1 MFKRLSGRL
10 RSVTGGIRG
19 GEPGGDTSMYRSL
32 VESSL
37 AGVYLIQDGRFPY
50 CNPRMA
56 EIFGYESNHVLMREC
71 TVADLVAPDD
81 RDLVLGNIRKRL
93 DAQVESLHYGFRGL
107 RKDGRIIEVEVLG
120 TRVEYRGRPAV
131 IGTLLDVTESRRVAH
146 ERRILTDALANT
158 VEAVLVLDAE
168 RRIISVNKAFTRI
181 TGYPGPDVLG
191 HTPEFLR
198 SGRHHETFYEE
209 ILQTVADRGHW
220 QGELWSRRR
229 SGEVFPCLASISQV
243 REEPGDAPHYVLVLN
258 DISSHKQIEER
269 LDFLAHYD
277 PLTRLPNRTLFL
289 ERFREALSRVRRRGL
304 KLALLLMD
312 LDAFKQVNESLGHSA
327 GDELLR
333 DAAARLRV
341 AMGEDTT
348 VARIGGDEFA
358 VLLDDLDTMEEVT
371 LAAGGLLEAFEEP
384 FQARERNLAAT
395 ASIGIALFPEDGE
408 NFEALLQQAD
418 AALYEA
424 KAKGRNIYQF
434 ASGEMNAHALESITL
449 SGQMRGALQRG
460 EFFVE
465 YQPFVR
471 LADGRLTGAEALVRW
486 QHPELGVLSPDRF
499 IHIAEQ
505 SGQIAALGH
514 WVLEEACAQGARW
527 QAAGWKDFRI
537 AVNLSVRQLAQPAW
551 VEQVRRVLRDSR
563 LAPERLKLEI
573 TESLMMSD
581 PEQVARVLEDISRD
595 GVKIAVDDFGVGY
608 SSLSYLKRL
617 PLDYLKIDR
626 SFISD
631 LPDDT
636 NDAAI
641 TRAIIAVSRSLGI
654 GQIGEGIET
663 PEQLHFLR
671 EAGCEEGQGNLFSE
685 PVCPERLAKL
695 YDSGL
700 KDVI

>member
-10 RSVTGGIRG
+10 RSFAGSHGRSR
-19 GEPGGDTSMYRSL
+19 EAGDTEMYRGL

-56 EIFGYESNHVLMREC
+56 EIFGYESNDEVIREC
-71 TVADLVAPDD
+71 TVADLVAPED
-81 RDLVLGNIRKRL
+81 RDLVLGNIRRRL
-93 DAQVESLHYGFRGL
+93 AAEVDSLHYGFRGI

-120 TRVEYRGRPAV
+120 TRVEYRGRTAV

-146 ERRILTDALANT
+146 ERRILADALANT
-158 VEAVLVLDAE
+158 VEAVLVLDAD
-168 RRIISVNKAFTRI
+168 RRIISANKAFTRI
-181 TGYPGPDVLG
+181 TGYEAADVLG
-191 HTPEFLR
+191 RSPAFLR
-198 SGRHHETFYEE
+198 SGRHHEAFYEE
-209 ILQTVADRGHW
+209 MRQVVVERGRW

-229 SGEVFPCLASISQV
+229 NGEVFPSLASMSLV
-243 REEPGDAPHYVLVLN
+243 HEEPVDEPHYVLVFS

-289 ERFREALSRVRRRGL
+289 ERFREALARARRQDRR
-304 KLALLLMD
+304 LALLLVD
-312 LDAFKQVNESLGHSA
+312 LDAFKQVNDSLGHTA
-327 GDELLR
+327 GDGLLR
-333 DAAARLRV
+333 EAADRLCEV
-341 AMGEDTT
+341 VGEDTT

-358 VLLDDLDTMEEVT
+358 VLLDDLEGMEQVT
-371 LAAGGLLEAFEEP
+371 GAAGGMLEALETP
-384 FQARERNLAAT
+384 FRARERSLVAS
-395 ASIGIALFPEDGE
+395 ASIGIAFYPQDGDDH
-408 NFEALLQQAD
+408 EALLQQAD
-418 AALYEA
+418 GALHEA
-424 KAKGRNIYQF
+424 KTKGRNIYQF
-434 ASGEMNAHALESITL
+434 ASGEMNARALECITL
-449 SGQMRGALQRG
+449 SGQMREALERG
-460 EFFVE
+460 DFFLE

-471 LADGRLTGAEALVRW
+471 LADGRVTGAEALLRW
-486 QHPELGVLSPDRF
+486 RHPELGVLPPDRF

-514 WVLEEACAQGARW
+514 WVLKEACARAAAW
-527 QAAGWKDFRI
+527 QDAGWKDFRI
-537 AVNLSVRQLAQPAW
+537 AVNLSVRQLAQPDW
-551 VEQVRRVLRDSR
+551 VEEVRQVLRETG
-563 LAPERLKLEI
+563 LAAERLKLEI

-581 PEQVARVLEDISRD
+581 PEQVARVLKELSRE

-626 SFISD
+626 SFIGD
-631 LPDDT
+631 LPGDA

-641 TRAIIAVSRSLGI
+641 TRAVIAVSRSLGI

-663 PEQLHFLR
+663 PEQLRFLR

-685 PVCPERLAKL
+685 PVAADRLAGL
-695 YDSGL
+695 YETGL
-700 KDVI
+700 KEVI